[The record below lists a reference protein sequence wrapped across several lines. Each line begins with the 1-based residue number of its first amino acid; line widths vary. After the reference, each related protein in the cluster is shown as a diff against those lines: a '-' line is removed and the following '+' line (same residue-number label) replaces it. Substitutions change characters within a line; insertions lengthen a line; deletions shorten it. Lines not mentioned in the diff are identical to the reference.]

1 MMILSACV
9 STPVYTPAP
18 EQTALG
24 PGDPLFQ
31 QGEQFFARNDFDR
44 ALAIYSR
51 YLSQYPQG
59 ERADQA
65 LYRIGSIYRQK
76 GMADAS
82 QAFYQRLVTEFPQ
95 SALVNDARL
104 AVFDLLMLNKKT
116 DDAIAQ
122 AEAIFLSN
130 PDDRMRRQLWQRL
143 ARHHHEAGEN
153 ADSAAYVFMLY
164 ESAPEE
170 EKIRWLDR
178 LYEVIGRLQAD
189 DIDAL
194 WDQMDDDLARS
205 HLMYRYAT
213 LQVVQENYDEALE
226 VLIAF
231 LEAYP
236 NHVFAADASQ
246 IIDTLEQRLSFT
258 PQTLGCLL
266 PLSGRYRLYGQQA
279 LNGIELALSLMQSSE
294 QPFLIKLVIRDSE
307 SEEHTAVQGVKALVE
322 AGVGAIIGPI
332 VTSPAAA
339 REAQKQNVPMVTFT
353 QKPDITEIGDY
364 IFRHFITPQNQVQT
378 LVSYFI
384 NSVGLQDFAIMYP
397 HESYG
402 QTFMTLFWEEVIRQG
417 GRVVGVESY
426 DMEQTDFASAIQ
438 KLVGTYYKPPEDLAF
453 KSSVVVEETPYFQA
467 TFTALNR
474 LEVVLPDPI
483 TRLTGLFFQDPDQDR
498 IKGPAIGRRQ
508 QQKTSE
514 PTVDFDVLFIP
525 DAPKTA
531 GLILPQLAYHDIK
544 DVYLAGTNL
553 WHSQQLITMTR
564 DYAQNAVMAEGF
576 FSQSPEKPVQQF
588 AKAFKDLYGK
598 EPGIIE
604 AFAFDT
610 AWLLFNLLSQSDVH
624 LRHDLRDVLLQRFE
638 PAGVTGPTFFA
649 ENGEAIK
656 KLSLLRIKGGRFF
669 EIPRQ

>member
-1 MMILSACV
+1 
-9 STPVYTPAP
+9 
-18 EQTALG
+18 
-24 PGDPLFQ
+24 
-31 QGEQFFARNDFDR
+31 
-44 ALAIYSR
+44 
-51 YLSQYPQG
+51 
-59 ERADQA
+59 
-65 LYRIGSIYRQK
+65 
-76 GMADAS
+76 
-82 QAFYQRLVTEFPQ
+82 LVTEFPQ

-104 AVFDLLMLNKKT
+104 AIFDLLMLNQKT

-122 AEAIFLSN
+122 AEAILLSN
-130 PDDRMRRQLWQRL
+130 PDDEMRRQLWQRL
-143 ARHHHEAGEN
+143 ARHHHEAGETV
-153 ADSAAYVFMLY
+153 DSAAYFFMLY
-164 ESAPEE
+164 KSAPEKE
-170 EKIRWLDR
+170 RAQWADR
-178 LYEVIGRLQAD
+178 LYEVIGRLQPN

-194 WDQMDDDLARS
+194 WDQMDDDLTRS

-213 LQVVQENYDEALE
+213 LQVTQENYDEALE
-226 VLIAF
+226 VLTAF

-236 NHVFAADASQ
+236 NHVSAADASQ
-246 IIDTLEQRLSFT
+246 IIDTLEQRLSFK

-266 PLSGRYRLYGQQA
+266 PLSGRYQRYGQQA

-294 QPFLIKLVIRDSE
+294 QPSPIKLVIKDSA
-307 SEEHTAVQGVKALVE
+307 SKEHTAVQGVKALVD

-332 VTSPAAA
+332 GTSPSAAG
-339 REAQKQNVPMVTFT
+339 EAQKQNVPMVTFT

-384 NSVGLQDFAIMYP
+384 NSVGLHDFAIMYP
-397 HESYG
+397 NESYG

-426 DMEQTDFASAIQ
+426 DIEQTDFAEAIR
-438 KLVGTYYKPPEDLAF
+438 KLVGTYHKPPGDLQI
-453 KSSVVVEETPYFQA
+453 KSSVVVEEIPYFQS
-467 TFTALNR
+467 TSTAQNQLD
-474 LEVVLPDPI
+474 VVLPDPI

-508 QQKTSE
+508 QQETSE
-514 PTVDFDVLFIP
+514 PIVDFDVLFIP

-531 GLILPQLAYHDIK
+531 GLILPQLAYHDIN

-564 DYAQNAVMAEGF
+564 DYAQNAVIAEGF

-588 AKAFKDLYGK
+588 VKAFKDLYGK

-610 AWLLFNLLSQSDVH
+610 AWLLFNLLSQSDIH
-624 LRHDLRDVLLQRFE
+624 LRHDLRDALLRRFE

>member
-9 STPVYTPAP
+9 SKPVYTPAP
-18 EQTALG
+18 DQKALG

-31 QGEQFFARNDFDR
+31 QGEQFFARNEFDQ
-44 ALAIYSR
+44 ALASYSR
-51 YLSQYPQG
+51 YLSQYPRG

-65 LYRIGSIYRQK
+65 LYRIGSIYQQQ

-104 AVFDLLMLNKKT
+104 AVFDLLMLDQKT

-122 AEAIFLSN
+122 AEAILLSN
-130 PDDRMRRQLWQRL
+130 PNDDMRRQLWQRL
-143 ARHHHEAGEN
+143 ARHYRETGEM
-153 ADSAAYVFMLY
+153 AESAAYVFMLY
-164 ESAPEE
+164 KFAPEK
-170 EKIRWLDR
+170 EKVRWSDR
-178 LYEVIGRLQAD
+178 LYEVISRLQTD

-266 PLSGRYRLYGQQA
+266 PLSGRYRIYGQQA

-294 QPFLIKLVIRDSE
+294 QPSPIKLVIKDSA
-307 SEEHTAVQGVKALVE
+307 SEEHTAVQSVKALVE
-322 AGVGAIIGPI
+322 AGAGAIIGPI

-353 QKPDITEIGDY
+353 QKPDITQIGDY

-384 NSVGLQDFAIMYP
+384 NSVGLRNFAIMYP
-397 HESYG
+397 KESYG

-426 DMEQTDFASAIQ
+426 DIEQTDFAAAIR
-438 KLVGTYYKPPEDLAF
+438 KLVGTYYKLPKDLQF
-453 KSSVVVEETPYFQA
+453 KSSVVVEDAPYFEV
-467 TFTALNR
+467 TFTASDR

-508 QQKTSE
+508 RQETSE
-514 PTVDFDVLFIP
+514 PIVDFDVLFIP

-531 GLILPQLAYHDIK
+531 GLILPQLAYHDIR

-588 AKAFKDLYGK
+588 VKAFKDLYGK

-610 AWLLFNLLSQSDVH
+610 AWLLFNILSQADIH
-624 LRHDLRDVLLQRFE
+624 FRHDLRDVLLHRFE
-638 PAGVTGPTFFA
+638 PTGVTGPTVFA